1 MGQTMGRMPETWQ
14 GLLEEK
20 DRVLHWSSEVLAR
33 VQDNVTN
40 EDTFLMDYDDDKVD
54 AKIDTWIKTNQTRVD
69 ETFNKFA
76 NASDVLKNVVKTG
89 IEKLIEEVR
98 TKMRK
103 DYRNAYN
110 DIKKF
115 NKKVDQLGADERK
128 IHADIQKLEEE
139 CAGDV
144 QKFQKKF
151 GPLRVK
157 VFDNLRTGEKMIFQD
172 KRLKTDFTK
181 KVYDIDHKYSADCT
195 KRIDK
200 MLKDFEKCAIKQE
213 TRNDSD
219 D

>member
-1 MGQTMGRMPETWQ
+1 MGQTMGRMPETWN

-40 EDTFLMDYDDDKVD
+40 EDTFLMDYDDNKID
-54 AKIDTWIKTNQTRVD
+54 AKINTWIKSNQTRVD
-69 ETFNKFA
+69 ETFKKHA
-76 NASDVLKNVVKTG
+76 TAPDALKNEVKTG
-89 IEKLIEEVR
+89 IKKLFEEIQ

-103 DYRNAYN
+103 DYKNAYN

-128 IHADIQKLEEE
+128 IHAEIQKLEEE

-157 VFDNLRTGEKMIFQD
+157 VFDNLRTGEKMMFQE

-181 KVYDIDHKYSADCT
+181 KVYDIDHKYSADCV

-200 MLKDFEKCAIKQE
+200 MLKDFEKNATKA
-213 TRNDSD
+213 
-219 D
+219 

>member
-40 EDTFLMDYDDDKVD
+40 EDTFLMDFDDNKID
-54 AKIDTWIKTNQTRVD
+54 AKINTWIKNNQTQVD
-69 ETFNKFA
+69 ETFKKHA
-76 NASDVLKNVVKTG
+76 KAPEALKNEVKTG
-89 IEKLIEEVR
+89 IKKLFEEIQ

-103 DYRNAYN
+103 DYKNAYN

-128 IHADIQKLEEE
+128 IHAEIQKLEEE

-157 VFDNLRTGEKMIFQD
+157 VFDNLRTGEKMIFQE

-181 KVYDIDHKYSADCT
+181 KVQCFS
-195 KRIDK
+195 
-200 MLKDFEKCAIKQE
+200 
-213 TRNDSD
+213 
-219 D
+219 